1 MTNMDFFQAEKV
13 FSSTLA
19 ALIGS
24 AMLAAG
30 QHVSGRKNSS
40 FEQHKVLH
48 QKDISSSIPKVVT
61 AGLKLEQLQF
71 SSW

>member
-1 MTNMDFFQAEKV
+1 
-13 FSSTLA
+13 
-19 ALIGS
+19 
-24 AMLAAG
+24 MLAAG

-61 AGLKLEQLQF
+61 VGLKLEQLQF